1 MKKNISKKKE
11 KNAQLFFYILKKIY
25 ICGTV
30 FATPTFEHYPFDKS
44 LTKLLIIMKK
54 VLTFLFAITLA
65 FFANAQTP
73 QLICYQA
80 VAANDQGAELTKSS
94 IKVMMKILEATTSGT
109 AIFTEEHQI
118 TTDEFGLFTIEI
130 GSKNATDFA
139 KIKWGTNKYF
149 LQANID
155 AGSGYKLI
163 GTNQILSVP
172 YALNAGE
179 ADVAKTAL
187 DDKDKDDKN
196 ELQALFVDP
205 AAGTLSIVPAGTV
218 GSSNSVQFNDKDSD
232 PKNEIQDLKF
242 DPNTGDLSIVDKA
255 GAKNGNVN
263 LFDRLMGNP
272 GASPSFPQGIIG
284 KYRFIKIAD
293 VYTVPIGFTFYVT
306 ANATVTGKMTFEYK
320 GTNYTADSY
329 PTSPILPGGSKV
341 TNSSMTGFEIKS
353 DPRIEA
359 VVIDLKT
366 PYQIPPN
373 KILVISSG
381 LEIGTNTLVVD
392 SELTSFYAV
401 NNGAQF
407 VSIPGGL
414 NGLTIKYPF
423 AINTPIITGYLLD
436 ML

>member
-1 MKKNISKKKE
+1 
-11 KNAQLFFYILKKIY
+11 
-25 ICGTV
+25 
-30 FATPTFEHYPFDKS
+30 
-44 LTKLLIIMKK
+44 MKK

-109 AIFTEEHQI
+109 AIFTEEHQV

-130 GSKNATDFA
+130 GSKNPTDFA
-139 KIKWGTNKYF
+139 KIKWGANKYF

-155 AGSGYKLI
+155 AGTGYKLI

-196 ELQALFVDP
+196 ELQALLVDP
-205 AAGTLSIVPAGTV
+205 VAGTLSIVPAGAA

-232 PKNEIQDLKF
+232 PKNELQTVKF
-242 DPNTGDLSIVDKA
+242 DSTTGELKLLDNA
-255 GAKNGNVN
+255 GTSTGSVN
-263 LFDRLMGNP
+263 LYDRLLGRA
-272 GASPSFPQGIIG
+272 GASPAFPQGIIG
-284 KYRFIKIAD
+284 KYKFVKTSEI
-293 VYTVPIGFTFYVT
+293 YTVPIGKTFYMT
-306 ANATVTGKMTFEYK
+306 ANATVNAKISFEYK
-320 GTNYTADSY
+320 GQNYISDSY
-329 PTSPILPGGSKV
+329 PSCHIFPGGTKIS
-341 TNSSMTGFEIKS
+341 NSSFTGFEL
-353 DPRIEA
+353 DAEARVEA
-359 VVIDLKT
+359 VVIDLKQA
-366 PYQIPPN
+366 YQIPPN
-373 KILVISSG
+373 KTLVLKSG
-381 LEIGTNTLVVD
+381 LEIGTNTLIVD
-392 SELTSFYAV
+392 NELTSFYAV
-401 NNGAQF
+401 NNGTQF
-407 VSIPGGL
+407 VTIPGGP

-423 AINTPIITGYLLD
+423 AINTPMLTGYLLD

>member
-1 MKKNISKKKE
+1 
-11 KNAQLFFYILKKIY
+11 
-25 ICGTV
+25 
-30 FATPTFEHYPFDKS
+30 
-44 LTKLLIIMKK
+44 MKK

-65 FFANAQTP
+65 FFATAQTP

-109 AIFTEEHQI
+109 AIFTEEHQV

-139 KIKWGTNKYF
+139 KIKWGANKYF

-155 AGSGYKLI
+155 AGAGYKLI

-205 AAGTLSIVPAGTV
+205 TAGTLSIVPVGTV

-232 PKNEIQDLKF
+232 SKNEIQDLKF
-242 DPNTGDLSIVDKA
+242 DPNTGDLSIVDNA

-284 KYRFIKIAD
+284 KYKFVKTSD

-306 ANATVTGKMTFEYK
+306 ANATVTGKMNFEYK
-320 GTNYTADSY
+320 GTNYIADSY
-329 PTSPILPGGSKV
+329 PTSPILPGGSKI

-359 VVIDLKT
+359 VIIDLKT

-407 VSIPGGL
+407 VSIPGGP